1 MRSSIFL
8 SCVTTVALLLH
19 NSELSAEIV
28 TFGTGGN
35 AFTMEFVTI
44 GNPGNADDTTGN
56 PNPAGSVA
64 YTYQMG
70 KYEVSEIMITKYNVQ
85 FGVANSLFITKS
97 NRGADKPATSVSW
110 NEAARFVNL
119 GCWVSLVQ
127 C

>member
-35 AFTMEFVTI
+35 AFTMEFVEI
-44 GNPGNADDTTGN
+44 GNPGNAGDTTGW
-56 PNPAGSVA
+56 PTSSGSVA

-70 KYEVSEIMITKYNVQ
+70 KHEVSEDMINK
-85 FGVANSLFITKS
+85 
-97 NRGADKPATSVSW
+97 
-110 NEAARFVNL
+110 
-119 GCWVSLVQ
+119 
-127 C
+127 